1 MLSIV
6 LGERKAGGNKMLKRR
21 KKDIKVYNDR
31 SIIRLMIFFLIFF
44 IVFVVSDINF
54 YIIEKN
60 KIGMMFILSIVPNIL
75 FGAITLFFYYIVA
88 EKLYVI
94 QDKMISK
101 KWFGI
106 RRKFTVDEIDKVIF
120 EKGYENGKSKIITIK
135 IFARTFHRKYLE
147 CQNDFD
153 KLVDY
158 LIANVGK
165 EKIVYYMTGTE
176 EDNPL

>member
-1 MLSIV
+1 
-6 LGERKAGGNKMLKRR
+6 MLKRR
-21 KKDIKVYNDR
+21 KKDIKVYNER
-31 SIIRLMIFFLIFF
+31 SIIRLMIFFF
-44 IVFVVSDINF
+44 IMFIILVASDINM
-54 YIIEKN
+54 YIIDKN
-60 KIGMMFILSIVPNIL
+60 KIGIAFIFSVVFNIL

-106 RRKFTVDEIDKVIF
+106 KRKFTVDEIDKVIL
-120 EKGYENGKSKIITIK
+120 EKGYEDGKSKIITIK
-135 IFARTFHRKYLE
+135 IFVRTFHRKYLE

-158 LIANVGK
+158 LIANVDK